1 MIGYITFRLA
11 ARELACRLDE
21 VREIVRLSGLEVL
34 PGMAPPISGLLELR
48 GNPLPVID
56 LRVGD
61 AAARG
66 DVLVLAE
73 GVEAVGVVVDQVTA
87 VHDEDDLVASE
98 EEMPSGLPHYVV
110 EVLRRTSSVGLGSPV
125 LLVDLRRLAD
135 ITDPGLVSA

>member
-11 ARELACRLDE
+11 SRELACRLDE

-34 PGMAPPISGLLELR
+34 PGMTPPISGLLELR

-98 EEMPSGLPHYVV
+98 EEMPAGLPYYVV
-110 EVLRRTSSVGLGSPV
+110 EVLRRTSGGGPGSPV

-135 ITDPGLVSA
+135 IKEPGLISA

>member
-87 VHDEDDLVASE
+87 VHDEDDLLATGE
-98 EEMPSGLPHYVV
+98 AKPTGLPHYVV
-110 EVLRRTSSVGLGSPV
+110 EVLRRRASDGAV
-125 LLVDLRRLAD
+125 LFVDLQRLGTVA
-135 ITDPGLVSA
+135 AA